1 MKNFISFLTSLVLLY
16 FMTIS
21 VQGQPTGS
29 FDKTITFNSQTR
41 YLYYYVPTTYN
52 SSNQYKLIVGL
63 HGCGGTGSGFRNL
76 IRFLSDSLNSI
87 VVCPQGLTAND
98 GYMGDSEIQFII
110 ASINSTKTTYNI
122 DTYHIYLTGFSCNG
136 YTTAN
141 MGLQKMYNFRG
152 IIPFNPFLVSTE
164 FTDGS
169 FSYTKNV
176 PTCLCAGTDDNG
188 YSLDVR
194 LRDSL
199 VAHNAPM
206 LFNSM
211 PGIGHTTSFPTFKQ
225 EMMQCFHYFQTL
237 TDIIEIKDL
246 TSLKINIY
254 PNPTSGIFTVTSSG
268 KISTIEIY
276 NMLGVKI
283 YTLSNLNQEKSKE
296 IDLSNFPKGIYFTKI
311 YDGKKICISKIAIK

>member
-1 MKNFISFLTSLVLLY
+1 
-16 FMTIS
+16 MTIPAK
-21 VQGQPTGS
+21 GQTTGS
-29 FDKTITFNSQTR
+29 FSKTITFNSQTR

-52 SSNQYKLIVGL
+52 SSSQYKLVVGL
-63 HGCGGTGSGFRNL
+63 HGCGGTGSGFRDE
-76 IRFLSDSLNSI
+76 IKFLSDSINSI
-87 VVCPQGLTAND
+87 VVCPYGLSANS
-98 GYMGDSEIQFII
+98 GFMGGSEIQFII

-122 DTYHIYLTGFSCNG
+122 DTSQIYLTGFSCNG

-141 MGLQKMYNFRG
+141 MGLQKMFNFRG
-152 IIPFNPFLVSTE
+152 IIPFNPALLSTD

-176 PTCLCAGTDDNG
+176 PTCLCAGTADPG
-188 YSLDVR
+188 YSLDLR

-237 TDIIEIKDL
+237 TGIIEIKDL
-246 TSLKINIY
+246 SSLRINIY
-254 PNPTSGIFTVTSSG
+254 PNPTSGKFTVTSSG

-276 NMLGVKI
+276 NMLGVQI
-283 YTLSNLNQEKSKE
+283 YTLSNLSQETSKE
-296 IDLSNFPKGIYFTKI
+296 IDLSNFPKGIYFAKI
-311 YDGKKICISKIAIK
+311 YDGNKNHTEKIVIN

>member
-1 MKNFISFLTSLVLLY
+1 
-16 FMTIS
+16 
-21 VQGQPTGS
+21 
-29 FDKTITFNSQTR
+29 
-41 YLYYYVPTTYN
+41 
-52 SSNQYKLIVGL
+52 
-63 HGCGGTGSGFRNL
+63 
-76 IRFLSDSLNSI
+76 
-87 VVCPQGLTAND
+87 
-98 GYMGDSEIQFII
+98 
-110 ASINSTKTTYNI
+110 
-122 DTYHIYLTGFSCNG
+122 
-136 YTTAN
+136 
-141 MGLQKMYNFRG
+141 MYDFRG

-254 PNPTSGIFTVTSSG
+254 PNPTSTTI
-268 KISTIEIY
+268 TIETITKGHLSIL
-276 NMLGVKI
+276 NLSGQRLLHQEISEPTTTIDVSTLPCGVFVVK
-283 YTLSNLNQEKSKE
+283 LVGENVVQV
-296 IDLSNFPKGIYFTKI
+296 
-311 YDGKKICISKIAIK
+311 GKFIKQ